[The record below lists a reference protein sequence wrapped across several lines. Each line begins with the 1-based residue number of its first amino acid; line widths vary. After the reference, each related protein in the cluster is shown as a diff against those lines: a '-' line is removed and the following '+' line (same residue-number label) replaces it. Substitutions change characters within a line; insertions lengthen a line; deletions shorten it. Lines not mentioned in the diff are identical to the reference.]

1 MEILFIF
8 LGIIIFFL
16 IALFVWN
23 AYQRKQGNTERAEK
37 VESAPI
43 DGTCCGQHA
52 ICEQDSLL
60 NCFVEEPDYFDDEEL
75 DKYKGYLDESYSSH
89 EVDEF
94 REVFYTLLDEDK
106 PRWVRSLQQR
116 EIAIPNQL
124 KDEILLIVND
134 LRNTSK
140 TETSKH

>member
-8 LGIIIFFL
+8 LGIIIFFV
-16 IALFVWN
+16 IALFAWN
-23 AYQRKQGNTERAEK
+23 SYQRKQGNTERAEI
-37 VESAPI
+37 VNSDPI

-52 ICEQDSLL
+52 TCEQDSLL
-60 NCFVEEPDYFDDEEL
+60 NCFVEESDYFDDEEL
-75 DKYKGYLDESYSSH
+75 DKYKEYSEEDYTPQ

-116 EIAIPNQL
+116 EIPIPNEL
-124 KDEILLIVND
+124 KDEILLIIND
-134 LRNTSK
+134 LRSTQTTNA
-140 TETSKH
+140 

>member
-8 LGIIIFFL
+8 LGIIICFV
-16 IALFVWN
+16 IALFAWN
-23 AYQRKQGNTERAEK
+23 AYQRKQGNIERAEI
-37 VESAPI
+37 VESDPI

-52 ICEQDSLL
+52 TCEQDSLL
-60 NCFVEEPDYFDDEEL
+60 NCFVEDETDYFDDEEL
-75 DKYKGYLDESYSSH
+75 DKYKGYPDEGYTPL

-116 EIAIPNQL
+116 EITIPNQL

-134 LRNTSK
+134 LRSIPK
-140 TETSKH
+140 TTQT

>member
-8 LGIIIFFL
+8 LGIIIFFV

-23 AYQRKQGNTERAEK
+23 SYQRKQGNTERAEI
-37 VESAPI
+37 VNSDPI

-52 ICEQDSLL
+52 TCEQDSLL
-60 NCFVEEPDYFDDEEL
+60 NCFVEESDYFDDEEL
-75 DKYKGYLDESYSSH
+75 DKYKKYSEEDYTPQ

-116 EIAIPNQL
+116 EIPIPNEL
-124 KDEILLIVND
+124 KDEILLIIND
-134 LRNTSK
+134 LRSTQTTNA
-140 TETSKH
+140 

>member
-8 LGIIIFFL
+8 LGIIIFFV

-23 AYQRKQGNTERAEK
+23 SYQRKQGNTERAEI
-37 VESAPI
+37 VNSDPT

-52 ICEQDSLL
+52 TCEQDSLL
-60 NCFVEEPDYFDDEEL
+60 NCFVEESDYFDDEEL
-75 DKYKGYLDESYSSH
+75 DKYKEYSEEDYTPQ

-116 EIAIPNQL
+116 EIPIPNEL
-124 KDEILLIVND
+124 KDEILLIIND
-134 LRNTSK
+134 LRSTQPTNA
-140 TETSKH
+140 

>member
-1 MEILFIF
+1 MGILFIF
-8 LGIIIFFL
+8 LGIIVFFV

-23 AYQRKQGNTERAEK
+23 TYQRKLGNTERAEIIK
-37 VESAPI
+37 STPI

-52 ICEQDSLL
+52 TCEQDSLL
-60 NCFVEEPDYFDDEEL
+60 NCFVEEEPDYFDDEEL
-75 DKYKGYLDESYSSH
+75 DKYKGYSEVDYATD

-94 REVFYTLLDEDK
+94 REIFYTLLDEDK

-116 EIAIPNQL
+116 EITIPNQL

-134 LRNTSK
+134 LRSTPKNK
-140 TETSKH
+140 

>member
-1 MEILFIF
+1 MGILFIF
-8 LGIIIFFL
+8 LGIILFFV

-23 AYQRKQGNTERAEK
+23 AYQRKQGNTERAEV
-37 VESAPI
+37 VESDPI

-52 ICEQDSLL
+52 TCEQDSLL
-60 NCFVEEPDYFDDEEL
+60 NCFVEELDYFDDEEL
-75 DKYKGYLDESYSSH
+75 DKYKGHSEEEYTTQ

-106 PRWVRSLQQR
+106 PRWIRNLQQR
-116 EIAIPNQL
+116 EIPIPNQL

-134 LRNTSK
+134 LRSTQ
-140 TETSKH
+140 TPDV

>member
-8 LGIIIFFL
+8 LGIIIFFV

-23 AYQRKQGNTERAEK
+23 SYQRKQGNTERAEI
-37 VESAPI
+37 VNSDPI

-52 ICEQDSLL
+52 TCEQDSLL
-60 NCFVEEPDYFDDEEL
+60 NCFVEESDYFDDEEL
-75 DKYKGYLDESYSSH
+75 DKYKEYSEEDYTPQ

-116 EIAIPNQL
+116 EIPIPNEL
-124 KDEILLIVND
+124 KDEILLIIND
-134 LRNTSK
+134 LRSTQTTNA
-140 TETSKH
+140 

>member
-8 LGIIIFFL
+8 LGIIIFFV

-23 AYQRKQGNTERAEK
+23 SYQRKQGNTERAEI
-37 VESAPI
+37 VNSDPI

-52 ICEQDSLL
+52 TCEQDSLL
-60 NCFVEEPDYFDDEEL
+60 NCFVEESDYFDDEEL
-75 DKYKGYLDESYSSH
+75 DKYKKYSEEDYTAQ

-116 EIAIPNQL
+116 EIPIPNEL
-124 KDEILLIVND
+124 KDEILLIIND
-134 LRNTSK
+134 LRSTQTTNA
-140 TETSKH
+140 

>member
-8 LGIIIFFL
+8 LGIIVFFI

-23 AYQRKQGNTERAEK
+23 SYQRKQGNTGRAEI
-37 VESAPI
+37 VNRDPA

-52 ICEQDSLL
+52 TCEQDSLM
-60 NCFVEEPDYFDDEEL
+60 NCFVEQSDYFDDEEL
-75 DKYKGYLDESYSSH
+75 DKYKGYSEENYTPN
-89 EVDEF
+89 EVDQF

-134 LRNTSK
+134 LRSTP
-140 TETSKH
+140 TTDI

>member
-1 MEILFIF
+1 MGILFIF
-8 LGIIIFFL
+8 IGIIVCFI

-23 AYQRKQGNTERAEK
+23 AYQRKQGNTERTEV
-37 VESAPI
+37 VENDPI

-52 ICEQDSLL
+52 ICENDSLL

-75 DKYKGYLDESYSSH
+75 DKYKGHLDADYAPH

-134 LRNTSK
+134 LRSTPK
-140 TETSKH
+140 TTQA

>member
-1 MEILFIF
+1 MEIFLIF
-8 LGIIIFFL
+8 LGIVVFF
-16 IALFVWN
+16 IVALFIWN
-23 AYQRKQGNTERAEK
+23 SFQRKRGNTERAAIINTDP
-37 VESAPI
+37 V

-52 ICEQDSLL
+52 ICEQDSLM

-75 DKYKGYLDESYSSH
+75 DKYKAHLAENYTPQQ
-89 EVDEF
+89 VDEF

-116 EIAIPNQL
+116 EITIPNQL

-134 LRNTSK
+134 LRSTS
-140 TETSKH
+140 TINN